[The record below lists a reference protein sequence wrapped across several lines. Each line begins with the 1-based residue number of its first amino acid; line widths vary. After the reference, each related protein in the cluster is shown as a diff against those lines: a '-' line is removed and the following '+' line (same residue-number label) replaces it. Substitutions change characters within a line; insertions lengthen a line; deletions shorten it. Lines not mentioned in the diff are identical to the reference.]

1 MQKSDTKTY
10 VRENNKKKR
19 TKKNEVTEKLEI
31 ARQQF
36 EL

>member
-1 MQKSDTKTY
+1 MQKSDTKKY
-10 VRENNKKKR
+10 VRENNKKKN
-19 TKKNEVTEKLEI
+19 KKNEVTEKLEI